1 MHRNKQKGFVKILI
15 ARVNNK
21 RGECLTPY
29 SPVIDDCAEVK
40 RLLFRVTYRLASIF
54 SHLTTKAI
62 PDKGSAF
69 NSMFK
74 FTTKSITLLRKE
86 VWLLTLKITL
96 GRASE
101 KPINNEPKAEYHFEF
116 SLRRHVTLPL
126 SILQLKEHCSP
137 YSSVLVQSSN
147 ILEDSSRCS

>member
-1 MHRNKQKGFVKILI
+1 MVNHHKHKTPCRFVAYSRYFYFVINTFHHSITVMERALS
-15 ARVNNK
+15 RVNNK

-69 NSMFK
+69 NSTFK
-74 FTTKSITLLRKE
+74 FTTKSIALLRKE

-96 GRASE
+96 GE
-101 KPINNEPKAEYHFEF
+101 
-116 SLRRHVTLPL
+116 
-126 SILQLKEHCSP
+126 SI
-137 YSSVLVQSSN
+137 
-147 ILEDSSRCS
+147 